1 MTKRSCQARQPAR
14 RVLQMAIAFP
24 TRGPSGGADERSEIV
39 ALLSRLLLQV
49 ARAQSEREASD
60 DAS

>member
-1 MTKRSCQARQPAR
+1 MMP
-14 RVLQMAIAFP
+14 FP
-24 TRGPSGGADERSEIV
+24 TKGPLDPKERSEVV

-49 ARAQSEREASD
+49 ARAHGEMEVSD

>member
-1 MTKRSCQARQPAR
+1 MAKPDCRAARSAR
-14 RVLQMAIAFP
+14 RVPQLMMPFP
-24 TRGPSGGADERSEIV
+24 TKGPLDPKERSEVV

-49 ARAQSEREASD
+49 ARAHGEMEVSD

>member
-1 MTKRSCQARQPAR
+1 MPKSSHGKRKQARHR
-14 RVLQMAIAFP
+14 FQMKIAFP
-24 TRGPSGGADERSEIV
+24 TKGPLDADERSQII

-49 ARAQSEREASD
+49 ASAIREGEVPR